1 MLPKAQVRGRYT
13 TEHGWS
19 HSVIELRRSDVDGG
33 WRDFA
38 PALAAALSVTE
49 HPCPLWAPRLRV
61 CGRNGTGGMR

>member
-1 MLPKAQVRGRYT
+1 MASR
-13 TEHGWS
+13 

-49 HPCPLWAPRLRV
+49 HPCPLWAPLLRV